1 MLFEGVVDGDHA
13 PLPCS
18 FTAACRLT
26 PAHPRRPP
34 THDAGRPPFRAR
46 NREEAER
53 FFVDS
58 LDAWRREQGLD
69 KMVLMGELRSVSAC
83 LHGSTALPALMRT
96 IEQASA
102 WLWVHGCRKRAG
114 GWQRRLLLPGRELL
128 ATDCPHGTASAGCPP
143 LLVST
148 FSQYCPPS
156 SLLQATPWGATCR
169 PATRCTIPSAYST
182 SSSWWGGWLACEG
195 SVVVGRPGGE
205 AGCMHVA
212 RVARVAHGEACQWN
226 HSCWAASG

>member
-83 LHGSTALPALMRT
+83 LHGSTALSALMCT

-114 GWQRRLLLPGRELL
+114 GWQRRLLLPGQ
-128 ATDCPHGTASAGCPP
+128 GGAGCRLPTCHSLSWLSSFAGAHILPNVVP
-143 LLVST
+143 LL
-148 FSQYCPPS
+148 P
-156 SLLQATPWGATCR
+156 TPGHSMGGYL
-169 PATRCTIPSAYST
+169 SACYAMHHPERVQH
-182 SSSWWGGWLACEG
+182 LILM
-195 SVVVGRPGGE
+195 VGRLAGMRGQYVCWTARWRGGT
-205 AGCMHVA
+205 H
-212 RVARVAHGEACQWN
+212 ACGK
-226 HSCWAASG
+226 SGKLS